1 MDGHN
6 EGRGVTLRVGLH
18 RPRHPVGAG
27 AAPQTG
33 AGGVEVAVVPVRSVL
48 PLVVAVV
55 LTSLTISAPPP
66 ALLETGHLPDEVH
79 GQVGALTVAGLA
91 PAALGGAAGDDRC
104 DEREE

>member
-1 MDGHN
+1 MDSHY

-27 AAPQTG
+27 AGPQTG
-33 AGGVEVAVVPVRSVL
+33 AGGVEEAVPPVGSVL

-79 GQVGALTVAGLA
+79 GQVGALAVAGLA
-91 PAALGGAAGDDRC
+91 PVAGGEGGAGD
-104 DEREE
+104 E

>member
-1 MDGHN
+1 MDGHY

-27 AAPQTG
+27 AGPQTG
-33 AGGVEVAVVPVRSVL
+33 AGGVDEAVAAVAAVGSVL

-79 GQVGALTVAGLA
+79 GQVGALPVSRLT
-91 PAALGGAAGDDRC
+91 PAMSSLGDSCG
-104 DEREE
+104 